1 MKKRIIIYVIVLLLV
16 LLIPIP
22 NHLKDGGTVEY
33 NAILYKVSKIKRF
46 NFDSVSGYERGLI
59 IEILG
64 KEIYNNVTIKP
75 SNFKFEIKKTDIYN
89 SVKYNKYYEYSNRII
104 YFKPYIEEFYIYND
118 TKMALSDYISK
129 SFQTLDDSISRI
141 THQMDLEATFRD
153 GGTKLY
159 KSKFRDVSIV
169 VCNRIEGNKD
179 IYVGDYSMNF
189 ESGMCEREVN
199 S

>member
-1 MKKRIIIYVIVLLLV
+1 MKKRIIIYVIILLLV

-22 NHLKDGGTVEY
+22 SRLKDGGTIEY
-33 NAILYKVSKIKRF
+33 IALLYKVSKVKRF
-46 NFDSVSGYERGLI
+46 NFDSVNGYERGLI
-59 IEILG
+59 IEIFG
-64 KEIYNNVTIKP
+64 KEIYNNIEYKP
-75 SNFKFEIKKTDIYN
+75 SKFKFEIKKTDIYN
-89 SVKYNKYYEYSNRII
+89 SIKYNKYYEYNGRVI

-141 THQMDLEATFRD
+141 TQQMDLEATFRD

>member
-22 NHLKDGGTVEY
+22 NRLKYGGTVEY
-33 NAILYKVSKIKRF
+33 NAILYKVSKVKRF
-46 NFDSVSGYERGLI
+46 NFDSSDGYERGLI

-64 KEIYNNVTIKP
+64 KEIYNSVTIKP
-75 SNFKFEIKKTDIYN
+75 SKFKFEIKKTDIYN
-89 SVKYNKYYEYSNRII
+89 SIKYNKYYEHSNRII
-104 YFKPYIEEFYIYND
+104 YFKPYIEEFYVCND
-118 TKMALSDYISK
+118 TKMTLSDYISK
-129 SFQTLDDSISRI
+129 TFQSFDDSIQSI
-141 THQMDLEATFRD
+141 TNQMDLEATFRD